1 MLKSYTFCSVFIH
14 ALKLL
19 CCCYFLFRKLIEEY
33 AMFNEERDECKFDWS
48 MLGNIEDGRPNL
60 GATTSVTVYRLMQ
73 FCLRDVLI
81 REVGV
86 AKANEIFYDAGELAG
101 QAFCRNIVTKKDS
114 LNDYINDIQHLLKE
128 LKIGIL
134 KVESADKE
142 KLTFTIVVAEDLDC
156 SGLPTCGEEIC
167 TFDEGFI
174 SGLLSA
180 FSKKKFITKE
190 VDCWGSGDRIC
201 RFEARAVS

>member
-1 MLKSYTFCSVFIH
+1 
-14 ALKLL
+14 
-19 CCCYFLFRKLIEEY
+19 
-33 AMFNEERDECKFDWS
+33 MFSEERDECKFDWS

-60 GATTSVTVYRLMQ
+60 GSTTSVAVYRLMQ

-101 QAFCRNIVTKKDS
+101 QAFCRNIVTRKDS

-134 KVESADKE
+134 KVESVDKE

-174 SGLLSA
+174 SGLLSE